1 MAERRLIEAP
11 TILPGGGLFERTPR
25 FRNTDADRAA
35 AEYRFSNPYADLQD
49 FLLEQPVFDRD
60 PIRQPSVTTGL
71 TRLDRPDFS
80 EGDIKQRFTDVFER
94 QRAIEKA
101 QEDARAKAISDLRD
115 ELAKETASAADAAAQ
130 SRSELTQTLEG
141 RIAEAREAASQE
153 IADQGTVIEDLQGR
167 IGSLTQD
174 LGGISKTISEEQA
187 KLSAELRESQKGAVD
202 LVQGRID
209 GLTDELKAVSDSV
222 GEEAVE
228 TTNNLRNER
237 EQIVG
242 NLESQITSLKDQV
255 DTLPVDQ
262 IQARIAEISEQSEN
276 FVASASEERA
286 ALAQQIALLEEQGV
300 TQEDLSAALS
310 GRASLEDIE
319 RLQDALSGRA
329 TVEDL
334 EKFRGDYQATGRL
347 VEEALQTG
355 QKQRQGLQERIQ
367 ALQEAQLDPANI
379 QQERQTAITTALDP
393 IQAQLQQIQGS
404 IPQQIDVEALR
415 QQITADILGQIPQGG
430 VDPNVSAGV
439 GAGGTPYTGGSV
451 GSSVAADMNVSDGV
465 ADAMGYFEEP
475 ERNIYGTMPTTEG
488 AAEMGATPY
497 VDPVVAAAATPAA
510 TSQQTAMAPPP
521 AVTGGVAAINPAAT
535 QAAQA
540 AVVAANQVPPAIVQ
554 QAPVIQ
560 QPVVQPP
567 SRFTPR
573 VGLQQ
578 YGRRR

>member
-1 MAERRLIEAP
+1 MA
-11 TILPGGGLFERTPR
+11 G
-25 FRNTDADRAA
+25 
-35 AEYRFSNPYADLQD
+35 FSNPYADLQD

-60 PIRQPSVTTGL
+60 PIRQPGVTTGL

-153 IADQGTVIEDLQGR
+153 VADQATVIEDLQGR

-276 FVASASEERA
+276 FVASASQERA
-286 ALAQQIALLEEQGV
+286 ALAQQIAALEEQGV

-310 GRASLEDIE
+310 GRA
-319 RLQDALSGRA
+319 

-334 EKFRGDYQATGRL
+334 EKFRGDFQATGRL

-393 IQAQLQQIQGS
+393 IQTQLQQIQGS

-415 QQITADILGQIPQGG
+415 QQITADIPGQMPQGG
-430 VDPNVSAGV
+430 GGVPSTGGGV
-439 GAGGTPYTGGSV
+439 GSNL
-451 GSSVAADMNVSDGV
+451 AADMNVSDGV

-497 VDPVVAAAATPAA
+497 VDPVVAAAATPA
-510 TSQQTAMAPPP
+510 TTPQQTAVAPP
-521 AVTGGVAAINPAAT
+521 
-535 QAAQA
+535 QR
-540 AVVAANQVPPAIVQ
+540 
-554 QAPVIQ
+554 
-560 QPVVQPP
+560 
-567 SRFTPR
+567 S
-573 VGLQQ
+573 
-578 YGRRR
+578 

>member
-1 MAERRLIEAP
+1 
-11 TILPGGGLFERTPR
+11 
-25 FRNTDADRAA
+25 
-35 AEYRFSNPYADLQD
+35 
-49 FLLEQPVFDRD
+49 
-60 PIRQPSVTTGL
+60 
-71 TRLDRPDFS
+71 
-80 EGDIKQRFTDVFER
+80 
-94 QRAIEKA
+94 
-101 QEDARAKAISDLRD
+101 
-115 ELAKETASAADAAAQ
+115 
-130 SRSELTQTLEG
+130 
-141 RIAEAREAASQE
+141 
-153 IADQGTVIEDLQGR
+153 
-167 IGSLTQD
+167 
-174 LGGISKTISEEQA
+174 
-187 KLSAELRESQKGAVD
+187 LRESQKGAVD

-242 NLESQITSLKDQV
+242 NLESQITALKDQV

-276 FVASASEERA
+276 FVASASEARA
-286 ALAQQIALLEEQGV
+286 ALAQQIAALEEQGV
-300 TQEDLSAALS
+300 TQEDLSAALSGRASLEDIERLQDALS

-430 VDPNVSAGV
+430 GGVPSTGGGV
-439 GAGGTPYTGGSV
+439 GSNL
-451 GSSVAADMNVSDGV
+451 AADMNVSDGV

-497 VDPVVAAAATPAA
+497 VDPVVAAAATPAT